1 MVINLSP
8 LNHSNDS
15 DGELCASKEFSD
27 NEFEQ
32 IRKIKHRLDDDEQVQ
47 FIARQ
52 SKYRPGGSFTTPDTI
67 FVTNK
72 RILIRDPSLLGVR
85 ENIVSVSY
93 DKITSIELE
102 RGVFSSKIIK
112 RAPGFAYE
120 MEAIS
125 KIIAEQIIHYVKNL
139 MDNLKIDSQKQS
151 IEVKV
156 SIVEELL
163 KLANFKEKGV
173 VSDEEF
179 LRMKQVL
186 LDKRNE

>member
-72 RILIRDPSLLGVR
+72 RILIRDSSLLGVR